1 MYAYDDML
9 KAQKRVV
16 AMQKKQLNMPDK
28 TERMIEKKVVDIG
41 FIFDEFNILE
51 NNIHQTIRDV
61 DEFITYHGNAI
72 KNIPTMHD
80 VSPLCRRIMSQLKKI
95 NFRDVPEDQLR
106 ELKTKLLSIEG
117 AFKELDDSQL
127 ALNQNQAI
135 NQRRRRDVGPF
146 NRLFQIANED
156 IDLLIAYIRNKLQN
170 VGGHDY
176 MTGSGIEKRF
186 L

>member
-28 TERMIEKKVVDIG
+28 TERMIEKKVGDIG

-51 NNIHQTIRDV
+51 NNINQTIRDV

-80 VSPLCRRIMSQLKKI
+80 ISPLCRRIMSQLKKI
-95 NFRDVPEDQLR
+95 NFRDVPDDQLR
-106 ELKTKLLSIEG
+106 ELRITSKKVREAYVVLET
-117 AFKELDDSQL
+117 SQYN
-127 ALNQNQAI
+127 LNHMGPN
-135 NQRRRRDVGPF
+135 RRPRDVGAF
-146 NRLFQIANED
+146 NRLYEISTADFQSMVI
-156 IDLLIAYIRNKLQN
+156 YIRDRLSN
-170 VGGHDY
+170 VGGHNY
-176 MTGSGIEKRF
+176 LYGKGIEKRF

>member
-9 KAQKRVV
+9 KAQKR
-16 AMQKKQLNMPDK
+16 AFTFNKKQLHMK
-28 TERMIEKKVVDIG
+28 GAFEKNVANISQ
-41 FIFDEFNILE
+41 IFNEFNILE
-51 NNIHQTIRDV
+51 NNINQTKRDV
-61 DEFITYHGNAI
+61 DEFTQYHGNAI
-72 KNIPTMHD
+72 KNIPSMHD
-80 VSPLCRRIMSQLKKI
+80 VSPNCRRILSQLKKN

-156 IDLLIAYIRNKLQN
+156 VDLLIAYIRNKLEN
-170 VGGHDY
+170 VSGHNY